1 MNASKILPVAFILL
15 IPVFILHQD
24 RVCAQY
30 GLGIFDHYSEILH
43 GANITYLNGPM
54 ITHNRSREYSAIL
67 WPGAIVVTEN
77 GDTVWVEKVTMY
89 AVENGAL
96 YVDVQAVPPA
106 VLVFRDR
113 KAVLWERPSTVQ
125 DLPEL
130 AWLDLQNKPAVVS
143 YWRLITFLLSI
154 IEGVLIFWVSIRFIR
169 SLAPSFTVL

>member
-1 MNASKILPVAFILL
+1 MNARKILPVAFILL
-15 IPVFILHQD
+15 IPAYILLQD
-24 RVCAQY
+24 RVCAKY

-54 ITHNRSREYSAIL
+54 ITHNRSRDYSAIL
-67 WPGAIVVTEN
+67 WPGAIVVADN
-77 GDTVWVEKVTMY
+77 GDTVRVEKVTKY

-96 YVDVQAVPPA
+96 YVYVQATPPA

-113 KAVLWERPSTVQ
+113 EAVLWERPSLVQ

-130 AWLDLQNKPAVVS
+130 SWLDLQHKPAVVS

-154 IEGVLIFWVSIRFIR
+154 IEGVLILWVLIGFIR
-169 SLAPSFTVL
+169 SHAP